1 MTKKIPIDFYRRD
14 DVVQIALD
22 LIGKDLYTC
31 IEGKICA
38 GTIVE
43 TEAYRG
49 PEDRASHAFN
59 NRRTPSNEMMYR
71 AGGKVYMYI
80 CYGIHDMLN
89 IVTGA
94 EGCSHAV
101 LIRAIEPHTG
111 IEHMR
116 ERRKLY
122 NDDHRLCQGPGSLAK
137 AMGLNKSHNGS
148 DILLSDKIWIEDSG
162 KKFSADEIKASARI
176 GLNFDGPYKMIPWR
190 FYLKGNNYVSRSN
203 L

>member
-1 MTKKIPIDFYRRD
+1 MGEKLTLDFYCRE
-14 DVVQIALD
+14 DVVQVASD
-22 LIGKDLYTC
+22 LIGKELYSNV
-31 IEGKICA
+31 GGHLCA

-59 NRRTPSNEMMYR
+59 NRRTPSNEIMYSS
-71 AGGKVYMYI
+71 GGKVYMYI

-101 LIRAIEPHTG
+101 LIRALEPHTG

-116 ERRKLY
+116 ERRNLFN
-122 NDDHRLCQGPGSLAK
+122 NDRRLCQGPGSLAK
-137 AMGLNKSHNGS
+137 AMGLNKSHNGT
-148 DILLSDKIWIEDSG
+148 DILSDMIWIEDSG
-162 KKFSADEIKASARI
+162 NSYSTDEIKASARI
-176 GLNFDGPYKMIPWR
+176 GLNFEGPYKSIPWR
-190 FYLKGNNYVSRSN
+190 FCLRGNIYVSRAY

>member
-1 MTKKIPIDFYRRD
+1 MTKKTPIEFYRRD
-14 DVVQIALD
+14 DVVQIAFD

-31 IEGKICA
+31 IDGKICA

-59 NRRTPSNEMMYR
+59 NRRTLSNEMMYS

-116 ERRKLY
+116 ERRNLLN
-122 NDDHRLCQGPGSLAK
+122 NDRRLCQGPGSLAK
-137 AMGLNKSHNGS
+137 AMGLNKSHNGL
-148 DILLSDKIWIEDSG
+148 DILSDRIWIEDTG
-162 KKFSADEIKASARI
+162 KRFSDDEIRASARI
-176 GLNFDGPYKMIPWR
+176 GLNFEGPYKKIPWR
-190 FYLKGNNYVSRSN
+190 FYLKGNSYVSRSN

>member
-1 MTKKIPIDFYRRD
+1 MAKKIPIDFYRRD
-14 DVVQIALD
+14 DVVQIASD

-31 IEGKICA
+31 IGGKICA

-59 NRRTPSNEMMYR
+59 NRRTPSNEMMYS
-71 AGGKVYMYI
+71 AGGKVYIYI

-89 IVTGA
+89 IVTGT
-94 EGCSHAV
+94 EGSSHAI

-111 IEHMR
+111 IEYMR
-116 ERRKLY
+116 ERRNLFN
-122 NDDHRLCQGPGSLAK
+122 NDRRLCQGPGSLAK
-137 AMGLNKSHNGS
+137 AMGLNKSHNGA
-148 DILLSDKIWIEDSG
+148 DILSDMIWIEDSG
-162 KKFSADEIKASARI
+162 KSYSADEINSSARI
-176 GLNFDGPYKMIPWR
+176 GLNFEGPYKLIPWR
-190 FYLKGNNYVSRSN
+190 FYLKGNIYVSRSY